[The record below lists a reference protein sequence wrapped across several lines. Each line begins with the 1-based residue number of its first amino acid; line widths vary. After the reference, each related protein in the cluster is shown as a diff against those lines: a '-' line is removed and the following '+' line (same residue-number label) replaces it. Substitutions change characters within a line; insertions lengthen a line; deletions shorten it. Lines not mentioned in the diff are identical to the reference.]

1 MKKIFSLIILVLL
14 ITSCTNKNVNESIET
29 KQGNLKSVKL
39 LKKETKKEFNPSLI
53 NGSDILT
60 IFLSYKK
67 YSQYEQ
73 MVNMC
78 LIDDAKNFYDIKNY
92 CKSIK
97 RFPRIGEVKDKTF
110 KMVKWD
116 KINDSTYECI
126 YNFKEFYRESI
137 NKKIL
142 VNYNQKN
149 EKAKIIL
156 DKNKILF
163 NDMSALLRN
172 E

>member
-1 MKKIFSLIILVLL
+1 MKKIFSLIILILL
-14 ITSCTNKNVNESIET
+14 TVSCTNKDVNESVKT
-29 KQGNLKSVKL
+29 KQDNLKNVKL

-78 LIDDAKNFYDIKNY
+78 LIENGKEFYDIKNY

-97 RFPRIGEVKDKTF
+97 SFPRIGENKDKTF

-142 VNYNQKN
+142 VNYDQKT

-156 DKNKILF
+156 DKNKISF
-163 NDMSALLRN
+163 NDMSAVLRN